1 MKEEALSGPT
11 ELVQIK
17 LEKGAEEG
25 EGEEEE
31 YEEAQGQPS
40 YVIESSLN
48 YTGDLSHNT
57 NWGLAF
63 QCSRL
68 FSVLYIPSGTRYHR
82 EKLRQYQL
90 NRLKY
95 FYAVV
100 ETDSIETA
108 SKIYEECDGMEY
120 ESSSTKLDLR

>member
-1 MKEEALSGPT
+1 MILEIYLKIQT
-11 ELVQIK
+11 EIWPFSVP
-17 LEKGAEEG
+17 G
-25 EGEEEE
+25 
-31 YEEAQGQPS
+31 
-40 YVIESSLN
+40 
-48 YTGDLSHNT
+48 
-57 NWGLAF
+57 F
-63 QCSRL
+63 